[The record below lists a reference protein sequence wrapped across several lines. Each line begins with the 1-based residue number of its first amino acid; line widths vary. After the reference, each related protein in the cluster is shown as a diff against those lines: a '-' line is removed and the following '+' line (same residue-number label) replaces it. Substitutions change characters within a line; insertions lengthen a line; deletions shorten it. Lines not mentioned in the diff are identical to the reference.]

1 MMAAAWTVPCVY
13 SIARL
18 AGQSPYNRR
27 MLSPGTAY
35 LLAYL
40 PAHRLAHAARKDL
53 VERNAAT
60 TETEL
65 KHAIEFARKALKV
78 GDSIFAE
85 TDKRLAELAGK
96 HGLALPLEAE
106 RIRALLTAPVLQAAW
121 KAGETARRVA
131 ITANLTAQIAHLR
144 CASPDD
150 AGLRTQAEQQANT
163 LKASADQLT
172 ADLTATGLPLVI
184 DLADNVA
191 DQIRLTLNLT
201 PATPGGYRE
210 LNGLVRDVDDFIQL
224 KEDALDAAPPAPPSA
239 PPSAEE
245 EALLTRIIATPSD
258 VGLRLE
264 FAALAEHR
272 NDARATLIRLQL
284 TAIDDDADSSAMD
297 LIRSHPEWSA
307 RLSELGARDIAFG
320 GGFPAQITIDAA
332 TLLVRGAE
340 LFAAAPLR
348 RLRVRAAKG
357 RVGEVVRSPLLAT
370 IEWLDLDE
378 QGVTDDDVIALGASP
393 HAARLRWLY
402 LRFNL
407 CTERGVD
414 AIAASPYLKQLYA
427 VNLEPNAADPVDR
440 VEYYDETHQ
449 HAVPTE
455 AGKAL
460 EAKYGQ
466 LRWLR
471 RA

>member
-1 MMAAAWTVPCVY
+1 
-13 SIARL
+13 
-18 AGQSPYNRR
+18 
-27 MLSPGTAY
+27 MLSPGTVY

-60 TETEL
+60 TDPGL
-65 KHAIEFARKALKV
+65 KHAIEFARRALRV
-78 GDSIFAE
+78 EDSIFAE
-85 TDKRLAELAGK
+85 TDKRLSELASK
-96 HGLALPLEAE
+96 HGLSPPVEDE
-106 RIRALLTAPVLQAAW
+106 SIRALLTTPVLQAAW

-131 ITANLTAQIAHLR
+131 IAVNLAAQIAHLR
-144 CASPDD
+144 CAAPED
-150 AGLRTQAEQQANT
+150 AGLRAQAEQQANT
-163 LKASADQLT
+163 LKTSADQLT

-191 DQIRLTLNLT
+191 EMIRLTLNLT

-210 LNGLVRDVDDFIQL
+210 LSGLVRDVDNFIKL
-224 KEDALDAAPPAPPSA
+224 KENALDAAPPAPVSA

-245 EALLTRIIATPSD
+245 EALLARIIAAP
-258 VGLRLE
+258 GEARLRLE
-264 FAALAEHR
+264 FAALAERR

-284 TAIDDDADSSAMD
+284 TAIDDDADSKAMD

-307 RLSELGARDIAFG
+307 RLRELGARDIVFG
-320 GGFPAQITIDAA
+320 GGFPVQITIDAA
-332 TLLVRGAE
+332 TLLACGPE

-357 RVGEVVRSPLLAT
+357 RVGEVVRLPLLAT

-378 QGVTDDDVIALGASP
+378 QGVTDDDIIALAGSP
-393 HAARLRWLY
+393 HAARLRWLD

-407 CTERGVD
+407 CTARGVE

-440 VEYYDETHQ
+440 LEYYDETHQ

-460 EAKYGQ
+460 EAKYGP

>member
-1 MMAAAWTVPCVY
+1 
-13 SIARL
+13 
-18 AGQSPYNRR
+18 
-27 MLSPGTAY
+27 MLSPGTVY

-40 PAHRLAHAARKDL
+40 PALRLAHAARKDL

-60 TETEL
+60 TDPGL
-65 KHAIEFARKALKV
+65 KHAIEFARQALRV
-78 GDSIFAE
+78 EDSNFAD
-85 TDKRLAELAGK
+85 TDKRLSALSSK
-96 HGLALPLEAE
+96 HGLTLPVEDVS
-106 RIRALLTAPVLQAAW
+106 IRPLLTTPVLQAAW

-131 ITANLTAQIAHLR
+131 IAVNLAAQIAHLR
-144 CASPDD
+144 CAAPDD
-150 AGLRTQAEQQANT
+150 AGLRAQAEQQANT

-184 DLADNVA
+184 DLANNVA
-191 DQIRLTLNLT
+191 EMIRLTRNLT
-201 PATPGGYRE
+201 PAMPGGYRE
-210 LNGLVRDVDDFIQL
+210 LNGLVRDVENFIKL

-245 EALLTRIIATPSD
+245 EALLARIIATPSD
-258 VGLRLE
+258 MGLRLE
-264 FAALAEHR
+264 FAVLAER
-272 NDARATLIRLQL
+272 RDDARAALIRLQL
-284 TAIDDDADSSAMD
+284 TSIDDDADSNAME
-297 LIRSHPEWSA
+297 LIRAHPEWSA
-307 RLSELGARDIAFG
+307 HLRELGARDIEFG

-332 TLLVRGAE
+332 TLLARGPE

-370 IEWLDLDE
+370 IESLDLDE
-378 QGVTDDDVIALGASP
+378 QGVTDDDIIALAGSP
-393 HAARLRWLY
+393 HAARLRWLD

-407 CTERGVD
+407 CTARGVE

-427 VNLEPNAADPVDR
+427 VNLEPNAVDPVDR
-440 VEYYDETHQ
+440 LEYYDETHQ
-449 HAVPTE
+449 HAVRTE

-460 EAKYGQ
+460 EAKYGP